1 MQKLFR
7 AEFDHVNGERPRREL
22 TRASAPKGNGLS
34 KYLPG
39 ATGRT
44 IAPIPEPYERA
55 NSHSAGL
62 LLLGAFL
69 RPLYLDEEA
78 VCILSYP
85 EIPRSNKRF
94 DEFLMGRIKSLLPK
108 QDSNSH
114 ARFPS
119 EITSGKRQYQLRV
132 FTLKS
137 HIANG
142 AGPSLAILLERNHR
156 ASPHLRLVARKFRL
170 TQRETEA
177 LGLLMQGYTTR
188 QTASR
193 MDISP
198 NTAKS
203 FLRSVMFKTDACDR
217 SGILAKV
224 MQAFELCKGLEP
236 PNETHNHLAD

>member
-1 MQKLFR
+1 MKNLFR
-7 AEFDHVNGERPRREL
+7 GKLDHGTGDHPRRKFPR
-22 TRASAPKGNGLS
+22 TSAANGNGLS

-94 DEFLMGRIKSLLPK
+94 GEFLMGRIKSLLPK
-108 QDSNSH
+108 QNGTSH

-119 EITSGKRQYQLRV
+119 EVTSGKRQYQLRV

-142 AGPSLAILLERNHR
+142 AGPSLAILLERNQR
-156 ASPHLRLVARKFRL
+156 RSPHLRLVARKFRL

-177 LGLLMQGYTTR
+177 LKLLMQGHATK
-188 QTASR
+188 QIASR

-203 FLRSVMFKTDACDR
+203 FLRSIMFKTGACDR
-217 SGILAKV
+217 SGILAKI
-224 MQAFELCKGLEP
+224 LEIS
-236 PNETHNHLAD
+236 ESTAA

>member
-1 MQKLFR
+1 MKKLFR
-7 AEFDHVNGERPRREL
+7 GKLDHGTGDHPRREL
-22 TRASAPKGNGLS
+22 PGTSAANGNGLS

-119 EITSGKRQYQLRV
+119 EVTSGKRQYQLRV

-177 LGLLMQGYTTR
+177 LKLLMQGHATK
-188 QTASR
+188 QIASR

-203 FLRSVMFKTDACDR
+203 FLRSIMFKTGACDR
-217 SGILAKV
+217 SGILAKI
-224 MQAFELCKGLEP
+224 LEIS
-236 PNETHNHLAD
+236 ESTAA

>member
-78 VCILSYP
+78 VRILSYP
-85 EIPRSNKRF
+85 GIPHSNKRF
-94 DEFLMGRIKSLLPK
+94 DDFLMRRIKSLLPK
-108 QDSNSH
+108 QNGTSH
-114 ARFPS
+114 TRFPRAV
-119 EITSGKRQYQLRV
+119 TSGKRQYQLRV
-132 FTLKS
+132 FALKS
-137 HIANG
+137 HMANG
-142 AGPSLAILLERNHR
+142 AGPSLAILLERNQR
-156 ASPHLRLVARKFRL
+156 MSPHLRLVARKFRL
-170 TQRETEA
+170 TQRETET
-177 LGLLMQGYTTR
+177 LKLLMQGHATK
-188 QTASR
+188 QIASR

-203 FLRSVMFKTDACDR
+203 FLRSIMFKTGACDR
-217 SGILAKV
+217 SGILAKI
-224 MQAFELCKGLEP
+224 LEIS
-236 PNETHNHLAD
+236 ESTAA

>member
-1 MQKLFR
+1 MKNLFR
-7 AEFDHVNGERPRREL
+7 GKLDHGTGDHPRREFPR
-22 TRASAPKGNGLS
+22 TSAANGNGLS

-177 LGLLMQGYTTR
+177 LKLLMQGHATK
-188 QTASR
+188 QIASR

-203 FLRSVMFKTDACDR
+203 FLRSIMFKTGACDR
-217 SGILAKV
+217 SGILAKI
-224 MQAFELCKGLEP
+224 LEIS
-236 PNETHNHLAD
+236 ESTAA

>member
-1 MQKLFR
+1 MKKLFR
-7 AEFDHVNGERPRREL
+7 GKLDHGTGDHPRREL
-22 TRASAPKGNGLS
+22 PGTSAANGNGLS

-119 EITSGKRQYQLRV
+119 EVTSGKRQYQLRV

-156 ASPHLRLVARKFRL
+156 ASPHLRLVAQKFRL

-177 LGLLMQGYTTR
+177 LKLLMQGHATK
-188 QTASR
+188 QIASR

-203 FLRSVMFKTDACDR
+203 FLRSIMFKTGACDR
-217 SGILAKV
+217 SGILAKI
-224 MQAFELCKGLEP
+224 LEIS
-236 PNETHNHLAD
+236 ESTAA

>member
-1 MQKLFR
+1 MKKLFR
-7 AEFDHVNGERPRREL
+7 GKLDHGTGDHPRREL
-22 TRASAPKGNGLS
+22 PRTSAANGNALS

-108 QDSNSH
+108 QNGNSH

-119 EITSGKRQYQLRV
+119 EVTSGKRQYQLRV

-142 AGPSLAILLERNHR
+142 AGPSLAILLERNQR
-156 ASPHLRLVARKFRL
+156 RSPHLRLVARKFRL

-177 LGLLMQGYTTR
+177 LKLLMQGHATK
-188 QTASR
+188 QIASR

-203 FLRSVMFKTDACDR
+203 FLRSIMFKTGACDR
-217 SGILAKV
+217 SGILAKI
-224 MQAFELCKGLEP
+224 LEIS
-236 PNETHNHLAD
+236 ESTAA

>member
-94 DEFLMGRIKSLLPK
+94 DDFLMRRIKSLLPK
-108 QDSNSH
+108 QNGTSH
-114 ARFPS
+114 TRFPRAV
-119 EITSGKRQYQLRV
+119 TSGKRQYQLRV
-132 FTLKS
+132 FALKS
-137 HIANG
+137 HMANG
-142 AGPSLAILLERNHR
+142 AGPSLAILLERNQR
-156 ASPHLRLVARKFRL
+156 MWPHLRLVAQKFRL
-170 TQRETEA
+170 TQRETET
-177 LGLLMQGYTTR
+177 LKLLMHGHATKQI
-188 QTASR
+188 ASR

-203 FLRSVMFKTDACDR
+203 FLRSIMFKTGACDR
-217 SGILAKV
+217 SGILAKI
-224 MQAFELCKGLEP
+224 LEIS
-236 PNETHNHLAD
+236 ESTAA